1 MADINLRDAHRR
13 MLAEPSDENITSYIA
28 EAIRSGMFSIQQH
41 ADRRYIKMMRT
52 AAMTHVVA
60 ERLRHD
66 DSAFYTHFPQW
77 QEAKNTYKLKR
88 LLARAVYGGL
98 PQEDLKLLL
107 SYERY
112 DLPIG
117 VWGPGGEGLDEVCDP
132 LSYNFSHRGEE
143 FVEIFIAYED
153 LNTKEFNTNQF
164 SVDLV
169 DLIYQAEM
177 SNEGDRLI
185 DYQGH
190 IYRGFTADNVDDE
203 IIEEIVESL
212 RGSHPVIAENTIREA
227 LTDPMGL
234 AQVAFDFRHQ
244 YGAGEIDYDPLA
256 ISSVAEMRRQLAL
269 ELAMDFRRW
278 LK

>member
-13 MLAEPSDENITSYIA
+13 MLAEPTDEHVATYIT
-28 EAIRSGMFSIQQH
+28 EAIRSGVFSIQQH
-41 ADRRYIKMMRT
+41 ADRRYLKLMRT
-52 AAMTHVVA
+52 AAMVHVVA
-60 ERLRHD
+60 ERLRHN
-66 DSAFYTHFPQW
+66 DSAHYMHFPQW
-77 QEAKNTYKLKR
+77 HEAKTTYKLKR

-98 PQEDLKLLL
+98 PREDLELLL
-107 SYERY
+107 RREGYN
-112 DLPIG
+112 LPVG

-132 LSYNFSHRGEE
+132 LSYSFTHRGEE
-143 FVEIFIAYED
+143 FVEIFIGY
-153 LNTKEFNTNQF
+153 LNLDSNEC

-177 SNEGDRLI
+177 TEEGDHLI
-185 DYQGH
+185 EYTGH
-190 IYRGFTADNVDDE
+190 IYRGFTADNIDDE
-203 IIEEIVESL
+203 AIDEIVQSL
-212 RGSHPVIAENTIREA
+212 QGSHPVITENTIREA

-234 AQVAFDFRHQ
+234 AQVAFDFRHH

-256 ISSVAEMRRQLAL
+256 IDSPAEMRRQLAL